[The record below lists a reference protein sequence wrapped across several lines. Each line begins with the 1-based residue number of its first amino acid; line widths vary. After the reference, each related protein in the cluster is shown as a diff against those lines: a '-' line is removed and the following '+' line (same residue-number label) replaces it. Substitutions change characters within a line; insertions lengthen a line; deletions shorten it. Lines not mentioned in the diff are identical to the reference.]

1 MNDTV
6 TILTSATGKHI
17 AKAFRGS
24 EHQAVQFNPG
34 SEFQVKQIPVNNLE
48 SLAAVISALET
59 EPTKAIIRGSL
70 LEDGSGLV
78 PRNKNTFVATP
89 RQWCMIDIDSLAWNG
104 DIIDQHAML
113 SYATQQLPV
122 EFQSTDFWYH
132 FSSSMGIKSEINAH
146 LWFWLDRPCSDVEM
160 KAWLSG
166 CPVDMRMF
174 NPIQIHLTANPL
186 FIDGAVDP
194 YPSRS
199 GLFKAGSGVSTVPVP
214 SDLATRT
221 AVAHAASKQRSRGKT
236 GLLDPADIV

>member
-1 MNDTV
+1 MNYTVTTV

-34 SEFQVKQIPVNNLE
+34 SEFLVKQIPVNNLE

-78 PRNKNTFVATP
+78 PRNKDTFTATP

-122 EFQSTDFWYH
+122 EFQSVDFWYH
-132 FSSSMGIKSEINAH
+132 FSSNMGIKAGIRVH
-146 LWFWLDRPCSDVEM
+146 LWYWLERPCSDAEM

-166 CPVDMRMF
+166 CPVDLRLF
-174 NPIQIHLTANPL
+174 NPI
-186 FIDGAVDP
+186 
-194 YPSRS
+194 
-199 GLFKAGSGVSTVPVP
+199 
-214 SDLATRT
+214 
-221 AVAHAASKQRSRGKT
+221 
-236 GLLDPADIV
+236 